1 MNLFSQRKGLKPVQS
16 IIQVDSMDTALRNSL
31 WNALSIIYWQQLKDC
46 GFINLAYNQN
56 MDILL
61 KKIWLNYFKYPID
74 TLSDRWP
81 STHNQIK
88 KYFFECQWYEVYDF
102 IEYIANESAIYA
114 DIAEIKEFINFCNV
128 ILEREVSAYRFV
140 DLKIT
145 QITSET
151 EIAEIEEA
159 LEQENY
165 LKPVA
170 THLEQAL
177 NLLAD
182 RKLPDYKN
190 SIKESI
196 SAVEAICQLIA
207 GKDKIT
213 LGQALGEIEKKVRLH
228 PALKK
233 AFISLYG
240 YTSDA
245 EGIRHALL
253 EESNLKFED
262 AKFILVSCSAFVNYL
277 KSKALEAGIS
287 L

>member
-1 MNLFSQRKGLKPVQS
+1 MNLFSQRKGLKPVKS

-31 WNALSIIYWQQLKDC
+31 WNALSIFYWQQLKDC
-46 GFINLAYNQN
+46 ILIKLAYNQN
-56 MDILL
+56 MNILL
-61 KKIWLNYFKYPID
+61 KNIWLNYFKYPID
-74 TLSDRWP
+74 TLSDRWG

-88 KYFFECQWYEVYDF
+88 QYFFKCQWYEVYDF

-114 DIAEIKEFINFCNV
+114 ENEEFIKFCNL

-159 LEQENY
+159 LEPENY

-207 GKDKIT
+207 SKDKVT
-213 LGQALGEIEKKVRLH
+213 LGQALGEIENKVRIH

-233 AFISLYG
+233 AFSNLYG

-253 EESNLKFED
+253 
-262 AKFILVSCSAFVNYL
+262 
-277 KSKALEAGIS
+277 
-287 L
+287 

>member
-1 MNLFSQRKGLKPVQS
+1 
-16 IIQVDSMDTALRNSL
+16 
-31 WNALSIIYWQQLKDC
+31 
-46 GFINLAYNQN
+46 

-61 KKIWLNYFKYPID
+61 EKIWLNYFKYPID
-74 TLSDRWP
+74 TLSDHWGT
-81 STHNQIK
+81 THNQIK
-88 KYFFECQWYEVYDF
+88 QYFFKCQWYEVYDF
-102 IEYIANESAIYA
+102 LEYIANESASYA
-114 DIAEIKEFINFCNV
+114 ENEEFINFCNLT
-128 ILEREVSAYRFV
+128 LEREVSAYRFV

-159 LEQENY
+159 LEPEIY
-165 LKPVA
+165 LKPVT

-207 GKDKIT
+207 SKDKVT
-213 LGQALGEIEKKVRLH
+213 LGQALGEIENKVRIH

-233 AFISLYG
+233 AFSNLYG

-277 KSKALEAGIS
+277 KSKASEAGIS

>member
-1 MNLFSQRKGLKPVQS
+1 MNLFSQRKGLKPVKS

-31 WNALSIIYWQQLKDC
+31 WNALSIFYWQQLKDRVS
-46 GFINLAYNQN
+46 IKLAYNQN
-56 MDILL
+56 MNILL
-61 KKIWLNYFKYPID
+61 TNIWLNYFKYAID
-74 TLSDRWP
+74 TLSDHWG

-88 KYFFECQWYEVYDF
+88 QYFFKCQWYEVYDF
-102 IEYIANESAIYA
+102 IEYIANESASYA
-114 DIAEIKEFINFCNV
+114 ENEEFIKFCNL

-159 LEQENY
+159 LEPENY

-213 LGQALGEIEKKVRLH
+213 LGQALAEIENKVRLH

-233 AFISLYG
+233 AFSSLYG

-277 KSKALEAGIS
+277 KSKASAAGIS